1 MLWEQ
6 GAAGSNPVTPTRR
19 PRSLWETDGHPGLT
33 SGLAV
38 PIAVCTEER
47 CTVKSTIENL
57 GPTRVRLAIEVP
69 WGDLDHAFGEVYK
82 ELGRQVRVPGFR
94 PGKVPNRILDQRI
107 GRAAVLEQVVQH
119 AVPEVYSEAIRE
131 NQVRVLTQPDVE
143 VTRLD
148 DGDTLAF
155 TATVDVAPTL
165 ELPELDALAVTV
177 DDVEVTDEEVETQ
190 VSTMRERFAMLTGV
204 ERAAQDGDYV
214 SIDLEAKLDGEV
226 LEDGTTSGMSYEVG
240 TGTLMDG
247 LDEAVRGLSVDES
260 ATFTS
265 ALLSGDAAGSDAEVT
280 VTVRSVKAKELP
292 ELDDDFASTASEF
305 DTLAELQDDV
315 RTRLGRVK
323 VMQQGSQARDK
334 LVEHLLEVIEVPV
347 PETLVEREL
356 EWRTR
361 AMEGELQQAGMDWDA
376 YFTAAGIEG
385 REAYD
390 ADMKANVENAVR
402 TQFVLDAIADARE
415 VTVDNDDLSA
425 QIMAQAQRN
434 RVSPEQYAQQLQQGN
449 NISDF
454 VADVRRTKA
463 LAQLLESTTITDA
476 SGNEVD
482 LEGLRPKTVKAD
494 DAEADGA
501 EAEDGDAPKKKAA
514 AKKAPAKKAAAKK
527 ADADA
532 PADDAEPAP
541 KKKAAAKKAPAK
553 KAAAAKAD
561 DAAEGSADDEAA
573 AES

>member
-1 MLWEQ
+1 M
-6 GAAGSNPVTPTRR
+6 
-19 PRSLWETDGHPGLT
+19 
-33 SGLAV
+33 
-38 PIAVCTEER
+38 
-47 CTVKSTIENL
+47 KSTIENL

-155 TATVDVAPTL
+155 TAEVDVAPTL
-165 ELPELDALAVTV
+165 ELPELDSLAVTV
-177 DDVEVTDEEVETQ
+177 DDVEVTDDEIDGQ
-190 VSTMRERFAMLTGV
+190 VSTMRERFAVLTGV
-204 ERAAQDGDYV
+204 DRAAADGDYV

-260 ATFTS
+260 ATFTT
-265 ALLSGDAAGSDAEVT
+265 ALLSGDSAGRDAEVT

-292 ELDDDFASTASEF
+292 ELDDEFASTASEF
-305 DTLAELQDDV
+305 DTLDELRDDV

-361 AMEGELQQAGMDWDA
+361 SMEGELQQAGMDWDA
-376 YFTAAGIEG
+376 YFEMAGIEG
-385 REAYD
+385 REAYE
-390 ADMKANVENAVR
+390 ADMRTNVENAVR

-434 RVSPEQYAQQLQQGN
+434 RMSPEQYAQQLQQGN
-449 NISDF
+449 NIADF

-482 LEGLRPKTVKAD
+482 LEALRPRTTTP
-494 DAEADGA
+494 DGD
-501 EAEDGDAPKKKAA
+501 EAEAPKKKAA
-514 AKKAPAKKAAAKK
+514 AKKAPAKKAPAKK
-527 ADADA
+527 AAAKAADAEDADG
-532 PADDAEPAP
+532 DAEAEEAP

-553 KAAAAKAD
+553 KAPAKKAAAKAA
-561 DAAEGSADDEAA
+561 DAEDAD
-573 AES
+573 ES